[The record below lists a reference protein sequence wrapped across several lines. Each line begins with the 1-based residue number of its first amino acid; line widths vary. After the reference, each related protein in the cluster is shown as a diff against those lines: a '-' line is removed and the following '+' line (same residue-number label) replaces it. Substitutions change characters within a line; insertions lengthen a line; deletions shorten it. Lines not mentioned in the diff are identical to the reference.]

1 MKTTTLA
8 VSLTLAL
15 AVSAALAGETAG
27 FASWLD
33 TVHKADKNSDG
44 MLTPTEIMYY
54 DPEAHEAGFRPF
66 MVDHFAAWD
75 FDGDGMVSMDEIS
88 KGMTAAG
95 MTDKDMSRAFFEMV
109 GFQPPRSQ

>member
-1 MKTTTLA
+1 MKTRILA
-8 VSLTLAL
+8 LSLAL
-15 AVSAALAGETAG
+15 AAGGAFAGDTAG

-75 FDGDGMVSMDEIS
+75 FDGDGMVSMDEIHQ
-88 KGMTAAG
+88 GMEKAG
-95 MTDKDMSRAFFEMV
+95 MTDKDMSKAFFEMV
-109 GFQPPRSQ
+109 GFQPPRSSQ